1 METRGAVLSTGAL
14 SATSGGRDTGSVRL
28 EPIAPRFDV
37 RSIGMS
43 SNSNSNDH
51 ELTRFGPQGALLAS
65 QQADRVEAFDT
76 VVGRVLFAQGGTA
89 GLSPLDLGILW
100 RAGG

>member
-43 SNSNSNDH
+43 SNSNDD

-89 GLSPLDLGILW
+89 GLSPLDLGILR